1 MKHGALLTA
10 LLTAAVVAMAPA
22 PASAQDLAGMW
33 ELSQETGR
41 GTRTSTLSLTV
52 DGMTLTGTV
61 TTTRGRRGGGGG
73 GGPQAVAISD
83 GKIDGSSFSF
93 TLTRTFGDNT
103 ITQTY
108 SGTIDGATLTGTIE
122 GRRPRWRRTATAV
135 HGETS
140 LISRVPGRSNSA
152 PSGRRL
158 GLRVEVLSTTG

>member
-1 MKHGALLTA
+1 MKHSALLTA

-22 PASAQDLAGMW
+22 PTSAQNLAGMW

-61 TTTRGRRGGGGG
+61 TTTGGGRRGGGGGG
-73 GGPQAVAISD
+73 GGPQAVEISD

-122 GRRPRWRRTATAV
+122 GGGRGGGGQPRPFTGKR
-135 HGETS
+135 
-140 LISRVPGRSNSA
+140 
-152 PSGRRL
+152 PS
-158 GLRVEVLSTTG
+158 

>member
-1 MKHGALLTA
+1 MKHSALLTA

-22 PASAQDLAGMW
+22 PASAQNLAGMW

-61 TTTRGRRGGGGG
+61 TTTGGGRRGGGGGG
-73 GGPQAVAISD
+73 GGPQAVEISD

-93 TLTRTFGDNT
+93 TLIRTFGDNT

-122 GRRPRWRRTATAV
+122 G
-135 HGETS
+135 G
-140 LISRVPGRSNSA
+140 
-152 PSGRRL
+152 GRR
-158 GLRVEVLSTTG
+158 GGGQPRPFTGKRPS

>member
-1 MKHGALLTA
+1 MKHSALLTA

-22 PASAQDLAGMW
+22 PASAQNLAGMW

-61 TTTRGRRGGGGG
+61 TTTGGGRRGGGGGG
-73 GGPQAVAISD
+73 GGPQAVEISD

-93 TLTRTFGDNT
+93 TLIRTFGDNT

-122 GRRPRWRRTATAV
+122 GGGRGGGGQPRPFTGKR
-135 HGETS
+135 
-140 LISRVPGRSNSA
+140 
-152 PSGRRL
+152 PS
-158 GLRVEVLSTTG
+158 